1 MSNDKWK
8 MIEFLPSLQPTRF
21 PMLSSFY
28 LSRDECH
35 AIKGDAMLAIRKTA
49 FLFAVLTGTLFLT
62 ACPSQT
68 NIGKIN
74 RDPGRYRD
82 KEVGIVGRVTDS
94 YGVLGNGAYEIDD
107 GTGKMWVVTKR
118 GVPSRGARVG
128 TKGYV
133 HTGFS
138 FAGRTFGTVLEETDR
153 HSKGR

>member
-1 MSNDKWK
+1 MTNDL
-8 MIEFLPSLQPTRF
+8 IFCLPYSQLLPPCYHPFTS
-21 PMLSSFY
+21 PEMNVTPLKEML
-28 LSRDECH
+28 
-35 AIKGDAMLAIRKTA
+35 MLAIRKTA
-49 FLFAVLTGTLFLT
+49 FLFAVLAGTIFLT

-82 KEVGIVGRVTDS
+82 KEVAIVGRVTDS
-94 YGVLGNGAYEIDD
+94 YGLLGNGAYEIDD

-153 HSKGR
+153 RSKGR